1 MTRRPAR
8 KPGLWGQG
16 HGLGLGLLLF
26 LGAAPIPALAFN
38 LLPHG
43 RSESASSAAILIATR
58 VQEALDEKRYVDA
71 GEMLDQASVNGVHSP
86 ELTRLNGEL
95 QLARG
100 RFDDALALFTPLT
113 SDPGQK
119 ARALQGV
126 GIAQSML
133 GRSDKALAA
142 LKSSV
147 DADPTLWRAWNA
159 LGREYDLRR
168 QWDLA
173 NDAYQKALTAPGAD
187 VAAVLNNRGY
197 HELLQNQLDS
207 ASADF
212 VAALG
217 KNPGLGAARTNLRIT
232 LAMEGHYDR
241 ASMTGAG
248 DDRAAVLNNIGLAA
262 AMRGDFIEADKL
274 LNEAIVAKGAYYA
287 KAADNLQFARDLAER
302 KSAGTPAA
310 NGVP

>member
-1 MTRRPAR
+1 M
-8 KPGLWGQG
+8 GLAI
-16 HGLGLGLLLF
+16 LM
-26 LGAAPIPALAFN
+26 ALAPPQASAFS
-38 LLPHG
+38 LLPH
-43 RSESASSAAILIATR
+43 SKPATASSSAILIAAR

-71 GEMLDQASVNGVHSP
+71 GEMLDQAAVDGIHSP
-86 ELTRLNGEL
+86 ELTTLNGEL

-100 RFDDALALFTPLT
+100 HFDDALALLTPMT

-119 ARALQGV
+119 ARALQGE
-126 GIAQSML
+126 GIALSML

-142 LKSSV
+142 LKSATA
-147 DADPTLWRAWNA
+147 ADPTLWRAWNA

-173 NDAYQKALTAPGAD
+173 MDAYQKALTAPGAD

-217 KNPGLGAARTNLRIT
+217 KNPALAAARTNLRIT

-262 AMRGDFIEADKL
+262 AMRGDFVEADKL

-310 NGVP
+310 NVVP